1 MLTFILVWCIII
13 LVRNKKTKHKT
24 RMKEKTK
31 MRRTYERTMFIED
44 LTKAEIILYVF
55 NESKYTADIN
65 DKIEV
70 KYTGVKAW
78 SIIEGGK
85 EAEAIESIVDADGT
99 TSTFRNSHVE
109 MFFTI
114 GR

>member
-1 MLTFILVWCIII
+1 MSDKGE
-13 LVRNKKTKHKT
+13 NK
-24 RMKEKTK
+24 MK
-31 MRRTYERTMFIED
+31 RTYERTMFIDD
-44 LTKAEIILYVF
+44 LTKAEIRLYVF

-85 EAEAIESIVDADGT
+85 EAEAIESIVDVDGIDENHEYLVLHFADGT

-109 MFFTI
+109 MFL
-114 GR
+114 R